1 MKKAKVPM
9 LDKLPSVLYEY
20 IDNVVNV
27 KTNGNCEYCA
37 IGTGL
42 GMGEDSWSI
51 LRVFIYLLRS

>member
-37 IGTGL
+37 IGTSL
-42 GMGEDSWSI
+42 GMGEDS
-51 LRVFIYLLRS
+51 